1 MKDWKTVQNVEETP
15 PPSTP
20 PRGGSGKE
28 EKSKGRSNL
37 TQKGLRRKRERHTVD
52 FLVGLKGDDL
62 LRGLVAV
69 SRGRIPNFS
78 GLVIGVGGNAMLNRQ
93 KKDP

>member
-1 MKDWKTVQNVEETP
+1 
-15 PPSTP
+15 
-20 PRGGSGKE
+20 
-28 EKSKGRSNL
+28 L
-37 TQKGLRRKRERHTVD
+37 VD

-78 GLVIGVGGNAMLNRQ
+78 GLVIGVGGNAMLNNR
-93 KKDP
+93 KKRPVNRSHSFEEGKREERNNYAIPTHHKIRCIIEFLKS